1 MQDCEITVVGEK
13 NKVIMYTVAFAA
25 IDQYRD
31 SECATLLEVFDGR
44 RVFFFINKSK
54 IKMMQKET
62 SA

>member
-31 SECATLLEVFDGR
+31 SECSTLLEVFDGR
-44 RVFFFINKSK
+44 RFVY
-54 IKMMQKET
+54 
-62 SA
+62 